1 MSDNM
6 SKIVQWFLYAML
18 GLSALFGILFYT
30 DTISEDLLL
39 YWGYILLI
47 IVIVATLLA
56 AIGNIL
62 LKPKGSLKVV
72 IILAVMVVVGI
83 ISYALSSNELS
94 AAQLEKMQ
102 ITASTSKLVGA
113 GLYFTYF
120 MAAVALISIIY
131 SAVSRMFK

>member
-18 GLSALFGILFYT
+18 GLSALFEILFYT

>member
-1 MSDNM
+1 MQASCDFCRFA
-6 SKIVQWFLYAML
+6 SIGK
-18 GLSALFGILFYT
+18 GLFGILFYT